1 MYISFALL
9 MILVPGFCVCV
20 CVLDL
25 LLTCLYDAL
34 LPTFIHV
41 RLKQQP
47 RDGTHPLP
55 GIKELHYLLLQNQDL
70 YFCCFRDV
78 WLV

>member
-1 MYISFALL
+1 MYVSFALQ
-9 MILVPGFCVCV
+9 MILVPGFCA
-20 CVLDL
+20 CVLAL
-25 LLTCLYDAL
+25 LLTCLYGAL

-47 RDGTHPLP
+47 KDGTHPLP

-70 YFCCFRDV
+70 YFCSFRDV
-78 WLV
+78 WLA